1 MRVCLLSCSVLS
13 DSSGSSVHEVIP
25 ARIPAPGDLS
35 YPGIEPASPESPTL
49 QEDPLPLAPPEEP
62 QDAFSLIQIVFFN
75 SFCSFISQTSVQ
87 FSRSVVSDSMTP

>member
-35 YPGIEPASPESPTL
+35 YPGIEPASPLSSEL
-49 QEDPLPLAPPEEP
+49 QVDSLLLSHWGIPMDGWIEEW
-62 QDAFSLIQIVFFN
+62 VN
-75 SFCSFISQTSVQ
+75 
-87 FSRSVVSDSMTP
+87 